1 MVSLWESIQKFVL
14 YWQVYLIK
22 DLRNLDIFIWDVEI
36 VLQNIRTHWYDNTSL
51 NNVDLT
57 CKLTTLLALTTTSR
71 ASMIQHLNAEFMAND
86 KDRYIFYF
94 SKLHKSWRKGQAP
107 PAITYFAFSE
117 DKALY
122 VVETLNQYINC
133 SKP

>member
-1 MVSLWESIQKFVL
+1 M
-14 YWQVYLIK
+14 
-22 DLRNLDIFIWDVEI
+22 EI
-36 VLQNIRTHWYDNTSL
+36 VLQNIGTHWYDNTSL

-94 SKLHKSWRKGQAP
+94 SKLHKSWRKAQAP
-107 PAITYFAFSE
+107 QAIIYFVFGE
-117 DKALY
+117 DLALC
-122 VVETLNQYINC
+122 VLETLDEYINR